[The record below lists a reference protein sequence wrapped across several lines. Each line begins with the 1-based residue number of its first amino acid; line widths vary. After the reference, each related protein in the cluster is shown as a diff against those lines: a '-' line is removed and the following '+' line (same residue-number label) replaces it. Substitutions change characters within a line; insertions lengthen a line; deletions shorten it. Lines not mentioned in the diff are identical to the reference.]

1 MGSIVFCACKSSPLL
16 SKPSQFSLWPSL
28 KMLIFKSSTKLQNKS
43 SKSYSSMPRS
53 EIYSLRSPR
62 SEIYSLPFSVSLTLL
77 KRKFSH
83 LVYCS
88 NCVFF
93 SVSSLSCFYKCK
105 ILSFNSS
112 TLPVLVAEPFFIS
125 FPSDSTSTWV
135 LREVS
140 SISPIFF
147 NDACPCLHV
156 FLQVHPSPACWG
168 SRWSP

>member
-1 MGSIVFCACKSSPLL
+1 MIKNCPCWYEYFMESSKRSAKYHARKPYKILQECRRRLLTYCMGSIVFCACKSSPLL
-16 SKPSQFSLWPSL
+16 SKLSQFSLWPSL

-88 NCVFF
+88 NCVFI
-93 SVSSLSCFYKCK
+93 SSCLQFE
-105 ILSFNSS
+105 LFFQVQNS
-112 TLPVLVAEPFFIS
+112 LV
-125 FPSDSTSTWV
+125 
-135 LREVS
+135 
-140 SISPIFF
+140 
-147 NDACPCLHV
+147 
-156 FLQVHPSPACWG
+156 
-168 SRWSP
+168 